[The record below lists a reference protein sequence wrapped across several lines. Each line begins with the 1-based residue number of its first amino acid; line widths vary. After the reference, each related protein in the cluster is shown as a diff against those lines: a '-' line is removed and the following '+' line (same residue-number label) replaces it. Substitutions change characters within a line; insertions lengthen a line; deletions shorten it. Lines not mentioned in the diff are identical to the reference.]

1 MKLREGIL
9 VHNDYMAS
17 SLLKRAMQVLDF
29 FHILTF
35 KSSLITC
42 LENNNVLYDI
52 FYFQHHIVLLL
63 LGIC

>member
-9 VHNDYMAS
+9 VHNDYMTS

-35 KSSLITC
+35 K
-42 LENNNVLYDI
+42 
-52 FYFQHHIVLLL
+52 
-63 LGIC
+63 